1 MFVLLVTC
9 FCFFHLS
16 FRSEGLLLPGDVDII
31 PVRRLR
37 LGIETHLM
45 VSFVFFRVFFCFLLS
60 TNKSL
65 NGVVC
70 IGGDCA
76 VDMLFV

>member
-1 MFVLLVTC
+1 MADCCRVCITCYMFLV
-9 FCFFHLS
+9 FFHLS

-70 IGGDCA
+70 MGGLCC
-76 VDMLFV
+76 